1 MFNILLYAIINNLI
15 PFANYLSIKM
25 QTIQIISITGSLLF
39 LIIIIEL
46 IRKKLLKEAYAIIWL
61 VFGCTFLFFSCWRK
75 ALDYISLAIGI
86 FYPPAMLFLLLII
99 AITLVLIQFSVVIS
113 RQSDQIKT
121 LTQEL
126 ALLKQQKNQKDEEKQ
141 E

>member
-1 MFNILLYAIINNLI
+1 
-15 PFANYLSIKM
+15 M
-25 QTIQIISITGSLLF
+25 QTIQIISIIGSLLF

-46 IRKKLLKEAYAIIWL
+46 IRKKLLKEAYSIIWL
-61 VFGCTFLFFSCWRK
+61 IFGCIFLFFSCWRK
-75 ALDYISLAIGI
+75 ALDYISLALGI
-86 FYPPAMLFLLLII
+86 LYPPAMLFLLLII

-113 RQSDQIKT
+113 KQNDQIKT

-126 ALLKQQKNQKDEEKQ
+126 ALLKQLKNQKDEEKQ